1 MSMISGARLAPFLF
15 LGSLAAGLAVA
26 AGAFGSHLLK
36 GMLDASMLAVFE
48 TAVRY
53 QMYHALGLC
62 VVAWA
67 GRREHA
73 KYCSAAGWCFVS
85 GIILFSGSL
94 YGIALTGTRWL
105 GALTPVGGTAFLVG
119 WSLLVRH
126 AWQEIMRPSGGE

>member
-1 MSMISGARLAPFLF
+1 MNSRPRPSPFLL

-36 GMLDASMLAVFE
+36 GMLDGPMLAAFE

-53 QMYHALGLC
+53 HMYHALALC
-62 VVAWA
+62 VVGWGNRPA
-67 GRREHA
+67 HA

-85 GIILFSGSL
+85 GILLFSGSL
-94 YGIALTGTRWL
+94 YGMALTGARWL

-119 WSLLVRH
+119 WSLLARH
-126 AWQEIMRPSGGE
+126 AWHEIMRPSGEG